1 MSQMERDP
9 EKEIGQ
15 ILSQVAAQ
23 MRCSLVN
30 VYGAINRL
38 APQERRDADPKLDRS
53 AALLE
58 ESYYRLLRLA
68 GNLTHAAVLAESGPL
83 PLRNEDLVGLC
94 RTLCGEAAELAAV
107 MDLQLVFRCEEEE
120 RLVAV
125 NTEGIERLLLNLLSN
140 AMKFT
145 PKGGTITVELRFT
158 GKQVELSVSD
168 TGTGISPQLLP
179 TLFDRYHH
187 TERMDPAPHGLGL
200 GLPICHRIARGHD
213 GELTASSVEG
223 VGTRVTFTFPDRME
237 PVATVQDIGFD
248 YAGGFDHT
256 LLELSDALPAAAFC
270 RRRREQP

>member
-1 MSQMERDP
+1 MSQKEIEP
-9 EKEIGQ
+9 EKIIGQ

-23 MRCSLVN
+23 LRCSLVN
-30 VYGAINRL
+30 VHGAIDRL
-38 APQERRDADPKLDRS
+38 APQERREEDPKMDRS

-68 GNLTHAAVLAESGPL
+68 GNLTDAATLAGDGPL

-107 MDLQLVFRCEEEE
+107 LELRLLFRCEEEE
-120 RLVAV
+120 RVVAV
-125 NTEGIERLLLNLLSN
+125 NPAGVERLLLNLLSN

-158 GKQVELSVSD
+158 GGNVELSVSD
-168 TGTGISPQLLP
+168 TGTGISAQLLP
-179 TLFDRYHH
+179 TLFDRYRHV
-187 TERMDPAPHGLGL
+187 ERMDPAPHGLGL

-223 VGTRVTFTFPDRME
+223 VGTRVTFTFPDRTE

-256 LLELSDALPAAAFC
+256 LLELSDALPAAAFS